1 MALPLLALAVGNTLR
16 AGATFAV
23 KKGVQAVVKSG
34 AKLKNLK
41 KIKTKIKNKKNK
53 KDKKSPKSRIKTAIV
68 GGGIGALLGASDSSD
83 DNNNTG
89 VLSTGSLIHA
99 NSQNQDQE
107 QEQLPVVKVQTVQA
121 PDKITQ
127 KPLEE
132 PKKDSTF
139 SELIQ
144 TIKMHIGVSNDAL
157 VERKKANEAQRE
169 AAYEQ
174 NREQPKVKT
183 SISFKGVQ
191 DKTKEISS
199 KVKEKTSTLG
209 QALATGV
216 AASII
221 GISVLGDKI
230 GDVKEYLSDI
240 VNDVPKITETIIK
253 NIKDWVS
260 EIPGKF
266 MEGATSIFG
275 DMTKM
280 AGEAWEVMKDKTVA
294 VFTSISDFIKEN
306 FAVVKRKMLGAV
318 AWMYNSLLDYIN
330 PVIGVFGDELPKMV
344 IGSPT
349 SSLSASPVP
358 DETNT
363 NVTPMATPG
372 LYASY
377 TPYGPAQGPVPY
389 SPVPY
394 GTYGPAISTLATP
407 NQALAPAMSYGPA
420 SNKTLAQATG
430 AQSATLA
437 QSVQSLAPLK
447 PTGTGN
453 ILRTAQSQLGVTE
466 IAGARANP
474 KILEYFRSTSY
485 HAKDDSGEG
494 GAWCSAFVNWS
505 VEKAG
510 FKGTG
515 SAGAASWLKWGM
527 PIDKP
532 VPGCVVVKHRT
543 RANGSKSYH
552 VGFCQ
557 SVQGNTLFMLGG
569 NQSNKVSV
577 RRINMKKVK
586 LYFRV
591 PSGDASTTRLQT
603 LDTLSPS
610 VSKEAQQAQQA
621 QAQQAQAQ
629 QTQQDSTIAA
639 IKNFNDPI
647 QALSGFANTAA
658 QGFDASTLDFKG
670 ITEVISKNS
679 EVLQTQVNSTT
690 TVVQQP
696 VQEHPKFT
704 LDNTKLDNTLA
715 LKSL

>member
-41 KIKTKIKNKKNK
+41 KIKTKIKNKNKNK

-83 DNNNTG
+83 DNNNTNTG
-89 VLSTGSLIHA
+89 ALSTGSLIHA
-99 NSQNQDQE
+99 SQKQDQE
-107 QEQLPVVKVQTVQA
+107 LPVVKVQTVQA

-127 KPLEE
+127 KPLQE

-174 NREQPKVKT
+174 NREPKVKT

-199 KVKEKTSTLG
+199 KVKENTSTLG
-209 QALATGV
+209 KALATGV

-240 VNDVPKITETIIK
+240 VKDVPKITETIIK

-280 AGEAWEVMKDKTVA
+280 AGEAWEVMKDKTLA

-407 NQALAPAMSYGPA
+407 NQALAPAMSTPA
-420 SNKTLAQATG
+420 M
-430 AQSATLA
+430 SATLA

-447 PTGTGN
+447 PTSTGN

-591 PSGDASTTRLQT
+591 PSGDASTTKLQT

-610 VSKEAQQAQQA
+610 VSKEAQ

-658 QGFDASTLDFKG
+658 QGFDASSLDFKG

>member
-41 KIKTKIKNKKNK
+41 KIKTKIKNKNKNKNK

-99 NSQNQDQE
+99 NSQNQDQDQE
-107 QEQLPVVKVQTVQA
+107 QEQPVVKVQTVQA

-174 NREQPKVKT
+174 NREPKVKT

-199 KVKEKTSTLG
+199 KVKENTSTLG
-209 QALATGV
+209 KALATGV

-280 AGEAWEVMKDKTVA
+280 AGEAWEVMKDKTLA

-349 SSLSASPVP
+349 ALSASPVP

-372 LYASY
+372 LYPTAYTPY

-407 NQALAPAMSYGPA
+407 NQALAPAMS
-420 SNKTLAQATG
+420 ATG

-447 PTGTGN
+447 PTSTGN

-591 PSGDASTTRLQT
+591 PSGDASTTKLQT
-603 LDTLSPS
+603 LDTSV
-610 VSKEAQQAQQA
+610 VSK
-621 QAQQAQAQ
+621 QAQ

-658 QGFDASTLDFKG
+658 QGFDASSLDFKG